1 MSRSFLAVAF
11 FLAGLFFLERD
22 LSAQEKITVVVPA
35 KTVSTTSSSQ
45 GKLPEF
51 KTIAPEATP
60 VPGLLNFYRHKNK
73 LYMEA
78 ASGDLNTDFI
88 IIISIAKGI
97 GRAPLLAGW
106 SWDFGDDM
114 LWQFRKVDDR
124 IQIVRRNFRHQ
135 ANSGTPEAKAVSIAF
150 TDSIL
155 FSLPILA
162 KGPKGGDIIDLTSIF
177 MSDLPQISSQA
188 LPGFYFA
195 GDRSTWAKVKGLKDN
210 MELEVA
216 ATYSGGGYYGNSI
229 SNNVMDTR
237 GISINVHYSISKL
250 PNSGYQPR
258 YADER
263 VGYFNTVLKNYSKN
277 PDDGNFVRYISRW
290 NLKKMESGAD
300 TSLAKKPIIFWLEKT
315 VPYQYRKPIR
325 DGILEWNK
333 AFEKAGFYNA
343 IEVRQQEDNDT
354 WDPEDINYNT
364 IRWSTAN
371 VGFSIGPN
379 RVNPLNGEVLDA
391 DVILDVGFI
400 TSWNRTFELYSPK
413 DLAKQLAGPFEVRP
427 RTKEMKL
434 DPKFNFEELNQEDRE
449 RFRPQVNESLFYSQQ
464 MGLAMTF
471 FDVMTADELYT
482 PDSSDAPSKD
492 QIVGAKDAKKEK
504 KAKDQK
510 SAKSG
515 KPAKDAQSKNDSA
528 KADPAKSDSKE
539 TKAAKNVK
547 DDPKKSK
554 SDEKKPEKTDAE
566 KAAEKAKLEAARKTK
581 ETEMKKKQDEERKK
595 LINQGLQYL
604 ATHEVGHTLGL
615 RHNFKLSTLLTL
627 EELNDPAKTAE
638 FGYAGSV
645 MEYMPVNIMP
655 KGMKQGDYYPT
666 KLGKYDYW
674 AIEYGYKDFSKS
686 TDSELDDLKKI
697 ASLQTKP
704 EYNFATDE
712 DCYNLTSDPLVNTF
726 DLGKSPLEYSKLR
739 VRLVKDVLKGL
750 NDRIV
755 KDGESYRKLSTR
767 YNMLLFAHA
776 NALYFA
782 TKYIGGMHINRDF
795 KGDAN
800 GRAPF
805 EMVSAKEQRA
815 AFDLLKKEVFGVNSY
830 KIPSNIYNYLA
841 PNRWYHWGS
850 SISMRYDMSI
860 HDDILLWQNLFMEEL
875 LDPIRLSHLNDAQFR
890 ASNEKDLFTAAE
902 MVHGLTQSIFAE
914 LNGLKSGNYTLAK
927 QAISSTRRN
936 LQRMYVEKLN
946 ENVLGPSDYI
956 YLYGLYYGMY
966 TGYSGTRMNDF
977 TSIARMELIDLKEK
991 INGVLD
997 GDAKLDSYSKAHLLQ
1012 MGDEIEQT
1020 LKAIRTRR

>member
-1 MSRSFLAVAF
+1 MSRYFLAVLF
-11 FLAGLFFLERD
+11 FTSGLFFGE
-22 LSAQEKITVVVPA
+22 SSIFAQEKKITVVVPD
-35 KTVSTTSSSQ
+35 KTVSTSTL
-45 GKLPEF
+45 GKSKIPEF
-51 KTIAPEATP
+51 KDIAPDATP
-60 VPGLLNFYRHKNK
+60 VPGLLNFYRYKNK
-73 LYMEA
+73 LFMEA
-78 ASGDLNTDFI
+78 SSGDLNTDFI

-97 GRAPLLAGW
+97 GRAPLMAGW

-114 LWQFRKVDDR
+114 LWQFRKVEDR

-135 ANSGTPEAKAVSIAF
+135 ADPGTPEAKAVSIAF

-155 FSLPILA
+155 FSLPIVA

-177 MSDLPQISSQA
+177 MSDLPQISSKA
-188 LPGFYFA
+188 LPGFFFA
-195 GDRSTWAKVKGLKDN
+195 QDRSTWAKVKGLKDN

-216 ATYSGGGYYGNSI
+216 ATYSGGGYASYYGNSI
-229 SNNVMDTR
+229 SGNVMDTR
-237 GISINVHYSISKL
+237 GVSINVHYSISKL

-263 VGYFNTVLKNYSKN
+263 IGYFNTVIKNYSKN

-290 NLKKMESGAD
+290 NLKKMEAD
-300 TSLAKKPIIFWLEKT
+300 ADKSLTKKPIIFWLEKT

-371 VGFSIGPN
+371 VGFAIGPN

-413 DLAKQLAGPFEVRP
+413 DLVKQLAGPFEVRP
-427 RTKEMKL
+427 YSKDLNL
-434 DPKFNFEELNQEDRE
+434 DPNLDFDELNQELQE
-449 RFRPQVNESLFYSQQ
+449 KWRPQVNESLFYSQQ

-471 FDVMTADELYT
+471 FDVMTASELYD
-482 PDSSDAPSKD
+482 PDQDHSILAPKDKKDLKKKSTKKTKKDPEQKSDQPKSDSSSSDA
-492 QIVGAKDAKKEK
+492 K
-504 KAKDQK
+504 KAKDLKDPKPQK
-510 SAKSG
+510 
-515 KPAKDAQSKNDSA
+515 D
-528 KADPAKSDSKE
+528 E
-539 TKAAKNVK
+539 
-547 DDPKKSK
+547 PKKS
-554 SDEKKPEKTDAE
+554 EKIIKKKEKTEAE
-566 KAAEKAKLEAARKTK
+566 KTAEKEKLDADR
-581 ETEMKKKQDEERKK
+581 KKKENDLKKKKELERKK
-595 LINQGLQYL
+595 LINQGLQYI

-627 EELNDPAKTAE
+627 DELNDPAKTAE
-638 FGYAGSV
+638 YGYAGSI
-645 MEYMPVNIMP
+645 MEYLPVNIMP
-655 KGMKQGDYYPT
+655 KGKKQGDYYPT
-666 KLGKYDYW
+666 KLGQYDYW
-674 AIEYGYKDFSKS
+674 AIEYGYKDFGKG
-686 TDSELDDLKKI
+686 TDSEIEDLKKI
-697 ASLQTKP
+697 ASQQTKP

-726 DLGKSPLEYSKLR
+726 DLGKSPLEFAKMRSL
-739 VRLVKDVLKGL
+739 LIKDIFKGL
-750 NDRIV
+750 NDRVV

-782 TKYIGGMHINRDF
+782 TKYIGGMYINRDF
-795 KGDAN
+795 KGDPK

-805 EMVSAKEQRA
+805 EMVSAKDQRE
-815 AFDLLKKEVFGVNSY
+815 AFKLLKKEIFGVNSY
-830 KIPSNIYNYLA
+830 QIPVNLYNYLA

-850 SISMRYDMSI
+850 SISYRYDMNI
-860 HDDILLWQNLFMEEL
+860 HDNILLWQNMFLEEL
-875 LDPIRLSHLNDAQFR
+875 LDPVRLSHLNDAPFR
-890 ASNEKDLFTAAE
+890 VPGGKDLFTSAE
-902 MVHGLTQSIFAE
+902 LLNGLTESIFAE
-914 LNGLKSGNYTLAK
+914 LNGLKDGKYSLAK

-936 LQRMYVEKLN
+936 LQRMYFDKLN
-946 ENVLGPSDYI
+946 ESVLGPSSSI
-956 YLYGLYYGMY
+956 YLYGLYYSLY
-966 TGYSGTRMNDF
+966 TGGAGTKMNDF

-991 INGVLD
+991 IDGVLD
-997 GDAKLDSYSKAHLLQ
+997 GDAQLDSYTKAHLLQ
-1012 MGDEIEQT
+1012 ITDEIEHT